1 MINEAIS
8 KLVDGQDL
16 TRAEMIAVMDEI
28 MGGEADSIQTAGL
41 LTALQIKGATIE
53 EITASA
59 ISMRNHADV
68 MDTNVDITEIVG
80 TGGDKSNSFN
90 ISLVFPVIISL
101 FCFNSSIFEA
111 PTRNIAVFSSCVN

>member
-59 ISMRNHADV
+59 ISMRNHG
-68 MDTNVDITEIVG
+68 M
-80 TGGDKSNSFN
+80 
-90 ISLVFPVIISL
+90 
-101 FCFNSSIFEA
+101 
-111 PTRNIAVFSSCVN
+111 

>member
-41 LTALQIKGATIE
+41 LTALQIEGATIE

-101 FCFNSSIFEA
+101 FCFNSSIFGILFF
-111 PTRNIAVFSSCVN
+111 PNSYL